1 MIYSPQMLNTFQECP
16 VKYYYRF
23 VKNIIAPTPDSKF
36 LVGKNIHALASY
48 YLKAQDI
55 SMYTLSDIEN
65 KMWNILKNS
74 KYFSYK
80 TERVESTVTCN
91 VDGDWIGGRLDA
103 LVEKDE
109 DYYILDYKTGE
120 IPNNAKY
127 NYQTIVYLMSCDKLI
142 SNYKSLN
149 FVYLNVRTGEEEIIT
164 FSDTLK
170 QEYEDKL
177 TNIINDIAKLSVP
190 TLHKNKQCLR
200 CSYARMCL

>member
-1 MIYSPQMLNTFQECP
+1 MINTFQECP

-23 VKNIIAPTPDSKF
+23 VKNIIAPTLDSKF

-55 SMYTLSDIEN
+55 SMYELNDNEVM
-65 KMWNILKNS
+65 MWNNLKGC
-74 KYFSYK
+74 KYFSYS
-80 TERVESTVTCN
+80 TQMVESTVACN
-91 VDGDWIGGRLDA
+91 VSGNWIGGRLDA
-103 LVEKDE
+103 LVAKDE

-142 SNYKSLN
+142 SNYKNLN

-164 FSDTLK
+164 FSDTLN

-177 TNIINDIAKLSVP
+177 TNIINDIVKLSVP
-190 TLHKNKQCLR
+190 IPHRNQQCLR
-200 CSYARMCL
+200 CSYAKMCL

>member
-23 VKNIIAPTPDSKF
+23 VKNIIAPNLDSKF

-55 SMYTLSDIEN
+55 SMYELNDNEVM
-65 KMWNILKNS
+65 MWNNLKGC
-74 KYFSYK
+74 KYFSYSTK
-80 TERVESTVTCN
+80 MVESTVACN
-91 VDGDWIGGRLDA
+91 VSGNWIGGRLDA
-103 LVEKDE
+103 LVAKDE

-177 TNIINDIAKLSVP
+177 TNIINDIVKLSVP
-190 TLHKNKQCLR
+190 IPHKNQQCLR
-200 CSYARMCL
+200 CSYAKMCL

>member
-1 MIYSPQMLNTFQECP
+1 MLNTFQECP

-23 VKNIIAPTPDSKF
+23 VKNIIAPTLDSKF

-55 SMYTLSDIEN
+55 SMYELNDNEVM
-65 KMWNILKNS
+65 MWNNLKGC
-74 KYFSYK
+74 KYFSYSTK
-80 TERVESTVTCN
+80 MVESTVACN
-91 VDGDWIGGRLDA
+91 VSGNWIGGRLDA
-103 LVEKDE
+103 LVAKDE

-142 SNYKSLN
+142 SNYKKLN

-164 FSDTLK
+164 FSDTLN

-177 TNIINDIAKLSVP
+177 TNIINDIVKLSVP
-190 TLHKNKQCLR
+190 IPHKNQQCLR
-200 CSYARMCL
+200 CSYAKMCL

>member
-23 VKNIIAPTPDSKF
+23 VKNIIAPTLDSKF

-55 SMYTLSDIEN
+55 SMYDLNDNEVM
-65 KMWNILKNS
+65 MWNNLKGC
-74 KYFSYK
+74 KYFSYSTK
-80 TERVESTVTCN
+80 MVESTVACN
-91 VDGDWIGGRLDA
+91 VSGNWIGGRLDA
-103 LVEKDE
+103 LVAKDE

-142 SNYKSLN
+142 SNYKKLN

-164 FSDTLK
+164 FSDTLN

-177 TNIINDIAKLSVP
+177 TNIINDIVKLSVP
-190 TLHKNKQCLR
+190 IPHKNQQCLR
-200 CSYARMCL
+200 CSYAKMCL

>member
-16 VKYYYRF
+16 VKYQYRF
-23 VKNIIAPTPDSKF
+23 VKNIIAPTLDSKF

-55 SMYTLSDIEN
+55 SMYELNDNEVM
-65 KMWNILKNS
+65 MWNNLKGC
-74 KYFSYK
+74 KYFSYS
-80 TERVESTVTCN
+80 TQMVESTVACN
-91 VDGDWIGGRLDA
+91 VSGNWIGGRLDA
-103 LVEKDE
+103 LVAKDE

-164 FSDTLK
+164 FSDTLN

-177 TNIINDIAKLSVP
+177 TNIINDIVKLSVP
-190 TLHKNKQCLR
+190 IPHKNQQCLR
-200 CSYARMCL
+200 CSYAKMCL

>member
-23 VKNIIAPTPDSKF
+23 VKNIIAPTLDSKF

-55 SMYTLSDIEN
+55 SMYELNDNEVM
-65 KMWNILKNS
+65 MWNNLKS
-74 KYFSYK
+74 CKYFSYS
-80 TERVESTVTCN
+80 TQMVESTVACN
-91 VDGDWIGGRLDA
+91 VSGNWIGGRLDA
-103 LVEKDE
+103 LVAKDE

-164 FSDTLK
+164 FSDTLN

-177 TNIINDIAKLSVP
+177 TNIINDIVKLSVP
-190 TLHKNKQCLR
+190 IPHKNQQCLR
-200 CSYARMCL
+200 CSYAKMCL

>member
-23 VKNIIAPTPDSKF
+23 VKNIIAPTLDSKF

-55 SMYTLSDIEN
+55 SMYELNDNEVM
-65 KMWNILKNS
+65 MWNNLKS
-74 KYFSYK
+74 CKYFSYSTK
-80 TERVESTVTCN
+80 MVESTVACN
-91 VDGDWIGGRLDA
+91 VSGNWIGGRLDA
-103 LVEKDE
+103 LVAKDE

-164 FSDTLK
+164 FSDTLN

-177 TNIINDIAKLSVP
+177 TNIINDIVKLSVP
-190 TLHKNKQCLR
+190 IPHKNQQCLR
-200 CSYARMCL
+200 CSYAKMCL

>member
-1 MIYSPQMLNTFQECP
+1 MLNTFQECP

-23 VKNIIAPTPDSKF
+23 VKNIIAPTLDSKF

-55 SMYTLSDIEN
+55 SMYELNDNEVM
-65 KMWNILKNS
+65 MWNNLKGC
-74 KYFSYK
+74 KYFSYS
-80 TERVESTVTCN
+80 TQMVESTVACN
-91 VDGDWIGGRLDA
+91 VSGNWIGGRLDA
-103 LVEKDE
+103 LVAKDE

-164 FSDTLK
+164 FSDTLN

-177 TNIINDIAKLSVP
+177 TNIINDIVKLSVP
-190 TLHKNKQCLR
+190 IPHKNQQCLR
-200 CSYARMCL
+200 CSYAKMCL

>member
-23 VKNIIAPTPDSKF
+23 VKNIIAPTLDSKF

-55 SMYTLSDIEN
+55 SMYELNDNEVM
-65 KMWNILKNS
+65 MWNNLKGC
-74 KYFSYK
+74 KYFSYS
-80 TERVESTVTCN
+80 TQMVESTVACN
-91 VDGDWIGGRLDA
+91 VSGNWIGGRLDA
-103 LVEKDE
+103 LVAKDE

-142 SNYKSLN
+142 SNYKNLN
-149 FVYLNVRTGEEEIIT
+149 FMYLNVRTGEEEIIT
-164 FSDTLK
+164 FSDTLN

-177 TNIINDIAKLSVP
+177 TNIINDIVKLSVP
-190 TLHKNKQCLR
+190 IPHKNQQCLR
-200 CSYARMCL
+200 CSYAKMCL

>member
-1 MIYSPQMLNTFQECP
+1 MLNTFQECP

-23 VKNIIAPTPDSKF
+23 VKNIIAPTLDSKF

-55 SMYTLSDIEN
+55 SMYELNDNEVM
-65 KMWNILKNS
+65 MWNNLKS
-74 KYFSYK
+74 CKYFSYS
-80 TERVESTVTCN
+80 TQMVESTVACN
-91 VDGDWIGGRLDA
+91 VSGNWIGGRLDA
-103 LVEKDE
+103 LVAKDE

-164 FSDTLK
+164 FSDTLNQK
-170 QEYEDKL
+170 YEDKL
-177 TNIINDIAKLSVP
+177 TNIINDIVKLSVP
-190 TLHKNKQCLR
+190 IPHKNQQCLR
-200 CSYARMCL
+200 CSYAKMCL

>member
-1 MIYSPQMLNTFQECP
+1 MLNTFQECP

-23 VKNIIAPTPDSKF
+23 VKNIIAPTLDSKF

-55 SMYTLSDIEN
+55 SMYELNDNEVM
-65 KMWNILKNS
+65 MWNNLKGC
-74 KYFSYK
+74 KYFSYS
-80 TERVESTVTCN
+80 TQMVESTVACN
-91 VDGDWIGGRLDA
+91 VSGNWIGGRLDA
-103 LVEKDE
+103 LVAKDE

-142 SNYKSLN
+142 SNYKNLN
-149 FVYLNVRTGEEEIIT
+149 FMYLNVRTGEEEIIT
-164 FSDTLK
+164 FSDTLN

-177 TNIINDIAKLSVP
+177 TNIINDIVKLSVP
-190 TLHKNKQCLR
+190 IPHKNQQCLR
-200 CSYARMCL
+200 CSYAKMCL

>member
-23 VKNIIAPTPDSKF
+23 VKNIIAPTLDSKF

-55 SMYTLSDIEN
+55 SMYELNDNEVM
-65 KMWNILKNS
+65 MWNNLKGC
-74 KYFSYK
+74 KYFSYS
-80 TERVESTVTCN
+80 TQMVESTVACN
-91 VDGDWIGGRLDA
+91 VSGNWIGGRLDA
-103 LVEKDE
+103 LVAKDE

-142 SNYKSLN
+142 SNYKNLN

-164 FSDTLK
+164 FSDTLN

-177 TNIINDIAKLSVP
+177 TNIINDIVKLSVP
-190 TLHKNKQCLR
+190 IPHKNQQCLR
-200 CSYARMCL
+200 CSYAKMCL

>member
-23 VKNIIAPTPDSKF
+23 VKNIIAPTLDSKF

-55 SMYTLSDIEN
+55 SMYELNDNEVM
-65 KMWNILKNS
+65 MWNNLKGC
-74 KYFSYK
+74 KYFSYSTK
-80 TERVESTVTCN
+80 MVESTVACN
-91 VDGDWIGGRLDA
+91 VSGNWIGGRLDA
-103 LVEKDE
+103 LVAKDE

-142 SNYKSLN
+142 SNYKKLN

-164 FSDTLK
+164 FSDTLN

-177 TNIINDIAKLSVP
+177 TNIINDIVKLSVP
-190 TLHKNKQCLR
+190 IPHKNQQCLR
-200 CSYARMCL
+200 CSYAKMCL

>member
-1 MIYSPQMLNTFQECP
+1 MLNTFQECP

-23 VKNIIAPTPDSKF
+23 VKNIIAPNLDSKF

-55 SMYTLSDIEN
+55 SMYELNDNEVM
-65 KMWNILKNS
+65 MWNNLKGC
-74 KYFSYK
+74 KYFSYSTK
-80 TERVESTVTCN
+80 MVESTVACN
-91 VDGDWIGGRLDA
+91 VSGNWIGGRLDA
-103 LVEKDE
+103 LVAKDE

-177 TNIINDIAKLSVP
+177 TNIINDIVKLSVP
-190 TLHKNKQCLR
+190 VPHKNQQCLR
-200 CSYARMCL
+200 CSYAKMCL

>member
-23 VKNIIAPTPDSKF
+23 VKNIIAPTLDSRF

-65 KMWNILKNS
+65 KMWNILKNC

-80 TERVESTVTCN
+80 TERVESSVTCN
-91 VDGDWIGGRLDA
+91 VGGDWIGGRLDA
-103 LVEKDE
+103 LVRKNKE
-109 DYYILDYKTGE
+109 YYILDYKTGK

-127 NYQTIVYLMSCDKLI
+127 NFQTIVYLMCCDKLI
-142 SNYKSLN
+142 SDYTSLN
-149 FVYLNVRTGEEEIIT
+149 FVYLDVRTGNEELIT
-164 FSDTLK
+164 FTPSLK
-170 QEYEDKL
+170 NEYELILKNTL
-177 TNIINDIAKLSVP
+177 EGIAKLSEP
-190 TLHKNKQCLR
+190 TSHKGRQCSI
-200 CSYARMCL
+200 CSYSKMCI

>member
-1 MIYSPQMLNTFQECP
+1 MLNTFQECP

-23 VKNIIAPTPDSKF
+23 VKNIIAPTLDSKF

-55 SMYTLSDIEN
+55 SMYELNDNEVM
-65 KMWNILKNS
+65 MWNNLKS
-74 KYFSYK
+74 CKYFSYS
-80 TERVESTVTCN
+80 TQMVESTVACN
-91 VDGDWIGGRLDA
+91 VSGNWIGGRLDA
-103 LVEKDE
+103 LVAKDE

-164 FSDTLK
+164 FSDTLN

-177 TNIINDIAKLSVP
+177 TNIINDIVKLSVP
-190 TLHKNKQCLR
+190 IPHKNQQCLR
-200 CSYARMCL
+200 CSYAKMCL

>member
-23 VKNIIAPTPDSKF
+23 VKNIIAPTLDSKF

-55 SMYTLSDIEN
+55 SMYELNDNEVM
-65 KMWNILKNS
+65 MWNNLKGC
-74 KYFSYK
+74 KYFSYS
-80 TERVESTVTCN
+80 TQMVESTVACHVSGN
-91 VDGDWIGGRLDA
+91 WIGGRLDA
-103 LVEKDE
+103 LVAKDE

-142 SNYKSLN
+142 SNYKNLN

-164 FSDTLK
+164 FSDTLN

-177 TNIINDIAKLSVP
+177 TNIINDIVKLSVP
-190 TLHKNKQCLR
+190 IPHKNQQCLR
-200 CSYARMCL
+200 CSYAKMCL

>member
-23 VKNIIAPTPDSKF
+23 VKNIIAPTLDSKF

-55 SMYTLSDIEN
+55 SMYELNDNEVM
-65 KMWNILKNS
+65 MWNNLKGC
-74 KYFSYK
+74 KYFSYSTK
-80 TERVESTVTCN
+80 MVESTVACN
-91 VDGDWIGGRLDA
+91 VSGNWIGGRLDA
-103 LVEKDE
+103 LVAKDE

-164 FSDTLK
+164 FSDTLN

-177 TNIINDIAKLSVP
+177 TNIINDIVKLSVP
-190 TLHKNKQCLR
+190 IPHKNQQCLR
-200 CSYARMCL
+200 CSYAKMCL

>member
-23 VKNIIAPTPDSKF
+23 VKNIIAPTLDSNF

-55 SMYTLSDIEN
+55 SMYELNDNEVM
-65 KMWNILKNS
+65 MWNNLKGC
-74 KYFSYK
+74 KYFSYSTK
-80 TERVESTVTCN
+80 MVESTVACN
-91 VDGDWIGGRLDA
+91 VSGNWIGGRLDA
-103 LVEKDE
+103 LVAKDE

-164 FSDTLK
+164 FSDTLN

-177 TNIINDIAKLSVP
+177 TNIINDIVKLSVP
-190 TLHKNKQCLR
+190 IPHKNQQCLR
-200 CSYARMCL
+200 CSYAKMCL

>member
-23 VKNIIAPTPDSKF
+23 VKNIIAPTLDSKF

-55 SMYTLSDIEN
+55 SMYELNDNEVM
-65 KMWNILKNS
+65 MWNNLKGC
-74 KYFSYK
+74 KYFSYS
-80 TERVESTVTCN
+80 TQMVESTVACN
-91 VDGDWIGGRLDA
+91 VSGNWIGGRLDA
-103 LVEKDE
+103 LVAKDE

-149 FVYLNVRTGEEEIIT
+149 FVYLNVRTREEEIIT
-164 FSDTLK
+164 FSDTLN

-177 TNIINDIAKLSVP
+177 TNIINDIVKLSVP
-190 TLHKNKQCLR
+190 IPHKNQQCLR
-200 CSYARMCL
+200 CSYAKMCL

>member
-1 MIYSPQMLNTFQECP
+1 MLNTFQECP

-23 VKNIIAPTPDSKF
+23 VKNIIAPTLDSKF

-55 SMYTLSDIEN
+55 SMYELNDNEVM
-65 KMWNILKNS
+65 MWNNLKGC
-74 KYFSYK
+74 KYFSYSTK
-80 TERVESTVTCN
+80 MVESTVACN
-91 VDGDWIGGRLDA
+91 VSGNWIGGRLDA
-103 LVEKDE
+103 LVAKDE

-164 FSDTLK
+164 FSDTLN

-177 TNIINDIAKLSVP
+177 TNIINDIVKLSVP
-190 TLHKNKQCLR
+190 IPHKNQQCLR
-200 CSYARMCL
+200 CSYAKMCL

>member
-1 MIYSPQMLNTFQECP
+1 MLNTFQECP

-23 VKNIIAPTPDSKF
+23 VKNIIAPTLDSNF

-55 SMYTLSDIEN
+55 SMYELNDNEVM
-65 KMWNILKNS
+65 MWNNLKGC
-74 KYFSYK
+74 KYFSYSTK
-80 TERVESTVTCN
+80 MVESTVACN
-91 VDGDWIGGRLDA
+91 VSGNWIGGRLDA
-103 LVEKDE
+103 LVAKDE

-164 FSDTLK
+164 FSDTLN

-177 TNIINDIAKLSVP
+177 TNIINDIVKLSVP
-190 TLHKNKQCLR
+190 IPHKNQQCLR
-200 CSYARMCL
+200 CSYAKMCL

>member
-23 VKNIIAPTPDSKF
+23 VKNIIAPTLDSKF

-55 SMYTLSDIEN
+55 SMYELNDNEVM
-65 KMWNILKNS
+65 MWNNLKS
-74 KYFSYK
+74 CKYFSYS
-80 TERVESTVTCN
+80 TQMVESTVACN
-91 VDGDWIGGRLDA
+91 VSGNWIGGRLDA
-103 LVEKDE
+103 LVAKDE

-164 FSDTLK
+164 FSDTLNQK
-170 QEYEDKL
+170 YEDKL
-177 TNIINDIAKLSVP
+177 TNIINDIVKLSVP
-190 TLHKNKQCLR
+190 IPHKNQQCLR
-200 CSYARMCL
+200 CSYAKMCL

>member
-23 VKNIIAPTPDSKF
+23 VKNIIAPTLDSKF

-55 SMYTLSDIEN
+55 SMYELNDNEVM
-65 KMWNILKNS
+65 MWNNLKS
-74 KYFSYK
+74 CKYFSYS
-80 TERVESTVTCN
+80 TQMVESTVACN
-91 VDGDWIGGRLDA
+91 VSGNWIGGRLDA
-103 LVEKDE
+103 LVAKDE

-177 TNIINDIAKLSVP
+177 TNIINDIVKLSVP
-190 TLHKNKQCLR
+190 IPHKNQQCLR
-200 CSYARMCL
+200 CSYAKMCL

>member
-1 MIYSPQMLNTFQECP
+1 MIYSPQMLNTFQECS

-23 VKNIIAPTPDSKF
+23 VKNIIAPTLDSKF

-55 SMYTLSDIEN
+55 SMYELNDNEVM
-65 KMWNILKNS
+65 MWNNLKGC
-74 KYFSYK
+74 KYFSYSTK
-80 TERVESTVTCN
+80 MVESTVACN
-91 VDGDWIGGRLDA
+91 VSGNWIGGRLDA
-103 LVEKDE
+103 LVEKDK

-120 IPNNAKY
+120 IPNNPKY

-142 SNYKSLN
+142 SDYKSLN

-170 QEYEDKL
+170 QDYEDKL

-190 TLHKNKQCLR
+190 TPHKNKLCLR
-200 CSYARMCL
+200 CSYAKMCI

>member
-23 VKNIIAPTPDSKF
+23 VKNIIAPTLDSKF

-55 SMYTLSDIEN
+55 SMYELNDNEVM
-65 KMWNILKNS
+65 MWNNLKGC
-74 KYFSYK
+74 KYFSYS
-80 TERVESTVTCN
+80 TQMVESTVACN
-91 VDGDWIGGRLDA
+91 VSGNWIGGRLDA
-103 LVEKDE
+103 LVAKDE

-142 SNYKSLN
+142 SNYKKLN

-164 FSDTLK
+164 FSDTLN

-177 TNIINDIAKLSVP
+177 TNIINDIVKLSVP
-190 TLHKNKQCLR
+190 IPHKNQQCLR
-200 CSYARMCL
+200 CSYAKMCL

>member
-23 VKNIIAPTPDSKF
+23 VKNIIAPTLDSRF

-65 KMWNILKNS
+65 KMWNILKNC

-80 TERVESTVTCN
+80 TERVESSVICN
-91 VDGDWIGGRLDA
+91 VGGDWIGGRLDA
-103 LVEKDE
+103 LVSKNKE
-109 DYYILDYKTGE
+109 YYILDYKTGK

-127 NYQTIVYLMSCDKLI
+127 NFQTIVYLMCCDKLI
-142 SNYKSLN
+142 SDYTSLN
-149 FVYLNVRTGEEEIIT
+149 FVYLDVRTGNEEIIT
-164 FSDTLK
+164 FTPSLK
-170 QEYEDKL
+170 NEYELILKNTL
-177 TNIINDIAKLSVP
+177 EGIAKLSEP
-190 TLHKNKQCLR
+190 TSHKGRQCSI
-200 CSYARMCL
+200 CSYSKMCI

>member
-1 MIYSPQMLNTFQECP
+1 MLNTFQECP

-23 VKNIIAPTPDSKF
+23 VKNIIAPTLDSKF

-55 SMYTLSDIEN
+55 SMYELNDNEVM
-65 KMWNILKNS
+65 MWNNLKGC
-74 KYFSYK
+74 KYFSYS
-80 TERVESTVTCN
+80 TQMVESTVACN
-91 VDGDWIGGRLDA
+91 VSGNWIGGRLDA
-103 LVEKDE
+103 LVAKDE

-142 SNYKSLN
+142 SNYKKLN

-164 FSDTLK
+164 FSDTLN

-177 TNIINDIAKLSVP
+177 TNIINDIVKLSVP
-190 TLHKNKQCLR
+190 IPHKNQQCLR
-200 CSYARMCL
+200 CSYAKMCL

>member
-23 VKNIIAPTPDSKF
+23 VKNIIAPTLDSRF
-36 LVGKNIHALASY
+36 IVGKNIHALASY

-103 LVEKDE
+103 LVRKNKE
-109 DYYILDYKTGE
+109 YYILDYKTGK

-127 NYQTIVYLMSCDKLI
+127 NFQTIVYLMCCDKLI
-142 SNYKSLN
+142 SDYESLN
-149 FVYLNVRTGEEEIIT
+149 FVYLDVRTGNEEIINFT
-164 FSDTLK
+164 PSLK
-170 QEYEDKL
+170 KEYESIL
-177 TNIINDIAKLSVP
+177 RNTLEGIVKLSEL
-190 TLHKNKQCLR
+190 TSHKGHKCLI
-200 CSYARMCL
+200 CSYSKMCI

>member
-23 VKNIIAPTPDSKF
+23 VKNIIAPTLDSKF

-55 SMYTLSDIEN
+55 SMYELNDNEVM
-65 KMWNILKNS
+65 MWNNLKGC
-74 KYFSYK
+74 KYFSYSTK
-80 TERVESTVTCN
+80 MVESTVACN
-91 VDGDWIGGRLDA
+91 VSGNWIGGRLDA
-103 LVEKDE
+103 LVAKDE

-142 SNYKSLN
+142 SNYKNLN

-164 FSDTLK
+164 FSDTLN

-177 TNIINDIAKLSVP
+177 TNIINDIVKLSVP
-190 TLHKNKQCLR
+190 IPHKNQQCLR
-200 CSYARMCL
+200 CSYAKMCL

>member
-23 VKNIIAPTPDSKF
+23 VKNIIAPNLDSKF

-55 SMYTLSDIEN
+55 SMYELNDNEVM
-65 KMWNILKNS
+65 MWNNLKGC
-74 KYFSYK
+74 KYFSYSTK
-80 TERVESTVTCN
+80 MVESTVACN
-91 VDGDWIGGRLDA
+91 VSGNWIGGRLDA
-103 LVEKDE
+103 LVAKDE

-177 TNIINDIAKLSVP
+177 TNIINDIVKLSVP
-190 TLHKNKQCLR
+190 VPHKNQQCLR
-200 CSYARMCL
+200 CSYAKMCL

>member
-23 VKNIIAPTPDSKF
+23 VKNIIAPTLDSKF

-55 SMYTLSDIEN
+55 SMYELNDNEVM
-65 KMWNILKNS
+65 MWNNLKGC
-74 KYFSYK
+74 KYFSYSTK
-80 TERVESTVTCN
+80 MVESTVACN
-91 VDGDWIGGRLDA
+91 VSGNWIGGRLDA
-103 LVEKDE
+103 LVAKDE

-142 SNYKSLN
+142 SNYKKLN

-177 TNIINDIAKLSVP
+177 TNIINDIVKLSVP
-190 TLHKNKQCLR
+190 IPHKNQQCLR
-200 CSYARMCL
+200 CSYAKMCL

>member
-1 MIYSPQMLNTFQECP
+1 MLNTFQECP

-23 VKNIIAPTPDSKF
+23 VKNIIAPTLDSKF
-36 LVGKNIHALASY
+36 LVGKNIHALSSY

-55 SMYTLSDIEN
+55 SMYELNDNEVM
-65 KMWNILKNS
+65 MWNNLKS
-74 KYFSYK
+74 CKYFSYS
-80 TERVESTVTCN
+80 TQMVESTVACN
-91 VDGDWIGGRLDA
+91 VSGNWIGGRLDA
-103 LVEKDE
+103 LVAKDE

-164 FSDTLK
+164 FSDTLNQK
-170 QEYEDKL
+170 YEDKL
-177 TNIINDIAKLSVP
+177 TNIINDIVKLSVP
-190 TLHKNKQCLR
+190 IPHKNQQCLR
-200 CSYARMCL
+200 CSYAKMCL